1 MQKVILETIK
11 KYNLFEKNKSIIVA
25 VSGGADSMALLHFM
39 KYFATNHQ
47 LRLVVA
53 HVNHKKRINSDL
65 DEILVEKVAR
75 MYNLPY
81 EVYYLPKN
89 DQTENFH
96 EYARNKRY
104 EFFKSVANHYHADC
118 LVTAHHADDHL
129 ETQLHRLLYQNT
141 SSGLIGIEPITINHG
156 LKIVRPLLSITKQ
169 EIYRYCEAEG
179 VLFREDESNES
190 DVYTRNRIRKYIVPS
205 LVNESAS
212 IYEHSRM
219 ISEQLS
225 EDEAYFSE
233 QVDQLMQFVSQ
244 GKEDCSVSR
253 SFVQKLPPSL
263 AKRLIKRLLQRFT
276 IKDIQTIHIEK
287 IHRLIKND
295 KPNLILALPHQIN
308 CVIAYDV
315 VKFSTIPTTEIDYEM
330 VLSLDA
336 KTILPTGS
344 IIHAREKKVDE
355 KTEKSCIN
363 KVHLCY
369 NEIELPLKVRT
380 RRPGDRIQLMNGY
393 GSKKVKEI
401 MIENKVP
408 KLLRNTWP
416 IITDA
421 NDQIIWIPL
430 LKKSSLC
437 QQQVEGHI
445 ITIDYCHRGG
455 NEKDA

>member
-1 MQKVILETIK
+1 MLTI
-11 KYNLFEKNKSIIVA
+11 
-25 VSGGADSMALLHFM
+25 
-39 KYFATNHQ
+39 
-47 LRLVVA
+47 
-53 HVNHKKRINSDL
+53 KKRINSDL

-104 EFFKSVANHYHADC
+104 EFFKSVANHYQADC

-156 LKIVRPLLSITKQ
+156 LKIVRPLISITKQ

-287 IHRLIKND
+287 IYRLIKND

-315 VKFSTIPTTEIDYEM
+315 VKFFYNTYDRDR
-330 VLSLDA
+330 LRN
-336 KTILPTGS
+336 GS
-344 IIHAREKKVDE
+344 IFG
-355 KTEKSCIN
+355 C
-363 KVHLCY
+363 
-369 NEIELPLKVRT
+369 
-380 RRPGDRIQLMNGY
+380 
-393 GSKKVKEI
+393 
-401 MIENKVP
+401 
-408 KLLRNTWP
+408 
-416 IITDA
+416 
-421 NDQIIWIPL
+421 
-430 LKKSSLC
+430 
-437 QQQVEGHI
+437 
-445 ITIDYCHRGG
+445 
-455 NEKDA
+455 